1 MATQEA
7 PGGSNP
13 PELGWVFRRHFDR
26 PGPIYF
32 WSAAGLKI
40 ARGPQWPLNDR
51 YSGRYKGG
59 GSDFSQFSQK
69 VGPMG
74 SKGSRRGP
82 LKTLPI
88 KSYSVQEMAHSSGF
102 GVMIL

>member
-1 MATQEA
+1 MGKSAMPGVPGRPVWHPPHPVARGATNCRARTMATQEA

-13 PELGWVFRRHFDR
+13 PELGWAFRRYFDR
-26 PGPIYF
+26 SGPIYF

-59 GSDFSQFSQK
+59 EVTAEYF
-69 VGPMG
+69 
-74 SKGSRRGP
+74 
-82 LKTLPI
+82 PI
-88 KSYSVQEMAHSSGF
+88 K
-102 GVMIL
+102 

>member
-1 MATQEA
+1 MCTSATSGMGGRGGHPPQTHAWGATCCRARTMVTQEA

-13 PELGWVFRRHFDR
+13 PQLGWVFRRHFDR
-26 PGPIYF
+26 LGPIYF

-59 GSDFSQFSQK
+59 GVTFRNFPRK
-69 VGPMG
+69 
-74 SKGSRRGP
+74 
-82 LKTLPI
+82 
-88 KSYSVQEMAHSSGF
+88 
-102 GVMIL
+102 